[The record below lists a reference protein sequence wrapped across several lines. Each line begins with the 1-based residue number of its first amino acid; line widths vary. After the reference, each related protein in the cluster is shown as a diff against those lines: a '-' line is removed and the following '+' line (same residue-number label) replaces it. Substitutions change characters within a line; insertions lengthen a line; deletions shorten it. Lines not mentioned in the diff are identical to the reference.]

1 MKHKNLMV
9 YGTGSDVGKSIIVA
23 GLCRVLKQKGISVC
37 PFKSQNMALNSY
49 ITKDGKE
56 MGRAQVVQA
65 EAAGLEPSVY
75 MNPILLK
82 PSTDQKSQVILHG
95 KALQNMSAREYYTKK
110 TAMKEEIKKV
120 YEFITSHFEA
130 SILEGAGSPAEINLK
145 QNDLVN
151 TGMATIADAP
161 AILVADIDKGGVF
174 ASIYGTIKL
183 LEKDESARIKGIVI
197 NKFRGDVTLLEPGLK
212 MIEEKTGVPV
222 LGVVPYMEMDIEEE
236 DSCGIDRSRKNERG
250 KIDIAVVMLKR
261 ISNFTDMDVLDKHN
275 DVSVRYVRD
284 AHELDGADMIIIPGS
299 KNTIEDLIDLKRRG
313 IDQEIVSQARKG
325 TVVFGICGGFQML
338 GFKICDEE
346 GIESA
351 VNEISGL
358 GLLDIETKMKNVKT
372 TVQYSGI
379 LSTEQGIL
387 KGIDNCKIKGYEIHQ
402 GITQGLEKS
411 FFLNEESLKGTV
423 KNNIVGTYIHGI
435 FDNNEFT
442 TFLLNRIRE
451 NKGIDKVDEVFDY
464 EAYKQSEYDKL
475 AKNLNKYLDM
485 ESIYKIMGFGS

>member
-1 MKHKNLMV
+1 M
-9 YGTGSDVGKSIIVA
+9 
-23 GLCRVLKQKGISVC
+23 
-37 PFKSQNMALNSY
+37 
-49 ITKDGKE
+49 
-56 MGRAQVVQA
+56 
-65 EAAGLEPSVY
+65 
-75 MNPILLK
+75 
-82 PSTDQKSQVILHG
+82 
-95 KALQNMSAREYYTKK
+95 
-110 TAMKEEIKKV
+110 
-120 YEFITSHFEA
+120 
-130 SILEGAGSPAEINLK
+130 
-145 QNDLVN
+145 
-151 TGMATIADAP
+151 
-161 AILVADIDKGGVF
+161 
-174 ASIYGTIKL
+174 
-183 LEKDESARIKGIVI
+183 
-197 NKFRGDVTLLEPGLK
+197 
-212 MIEEKTGVPV
+212 
-222 LGVVPYMEMDIEEE
+222 
-236 DSCGIDRSRKNERG
+236 
-250 KIDIAVVMLKR
+250 
-261 ISNFTDMDVLDKHN
+261 
-275 DVSVRYVRD
+275 
-284 AHELDGADMIIIPGS
+284 
-299 KNTIEDLIDLKRRG
+299 IDLKRRG

-475 AKNLNKYLDM
+475 AKNLNKCLDM